1 MAGDKVG
8 GGQAASS
15 LIENGTSNIEVGVDA
30 DEIVVMGTAF
40 LLAYRKPLALPH
52 LVVTRSRMAATA
64 TAPAMIAFRAQAFEA
79 ANDKAREL
87 GWIV

>member
-1 MAGDKVG
+1 
-8 GGQAASS
+8 
-15 LIENGTSNIEVGVDA
+15 
-30 DEIVVMGTAF
+30 
-40 LLAYRKPLALPH
+40 
-52 LVVTRSRMAATA
+52 MAATA

>member
-1 MAGDKVG
+1 MEK
-8 GGQAASS
+8 ST
-15 LIENGTSNIEVGVDA
+15 INIRVGVEG

-40 LLAYRKPLALPH
+40 LLAYRKPLELPH
-52 LVVTRSRMAATA
+52 LVVTRSRVAANT

-79 ANDKAREL
+79 ANSKAREL